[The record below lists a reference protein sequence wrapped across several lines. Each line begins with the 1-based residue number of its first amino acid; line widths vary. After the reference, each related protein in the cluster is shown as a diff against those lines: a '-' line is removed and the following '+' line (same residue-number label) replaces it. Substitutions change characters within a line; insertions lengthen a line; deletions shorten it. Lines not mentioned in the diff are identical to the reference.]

1 MLASVGV
8 VYLIA
13 KCCCSIMHAYGCY
26 EILFIIVVATCE
38 DKDTDYFGNQ
48 LYTIENIDSWLTCS
62 NHCRFLSA
70 CSAWVWIS
78 NLYKVVAYR
87 QTCHLKTEISGRNSL
102 AGVIS
107 GNRDCGS
114 SISKLCASLYLL

>member
-1 MLASVGV
+1 MLASVGG

-13 KCCCSIMHAYGCY
+13 KCCCSIMHAYECY

-38 DKDTDYFGNQ
+38 DKDTDYHGK
-48 LYTIENIDSWLTCS
+48 LLHKIENIDSWLTCS
-62 NHCRFLSA
+62 NHCRDNSV
-70 CSAWVWIS
+70 CSAWVWTS
-78 NLYKVVAYR
+78 NLFVSAR
-87 QTCHLKTEISGRNSL
+87 QTCYLKTEISETKSL